1 MKKNYVSPSSETI
14 LLEYTH
20 RLLDTSEEMDP
31 TPSGE
36 GTPDAPLYHFFDED
50 D

>member
-14 LLEYTH
+14 LLEFTH
-20 RLLDTSEEMDP
+20 HLLDTSKETEP

-36 GTPDAPLYHFFDED
+36 GTPDAPLNDSFDEND
-50 D
+50 